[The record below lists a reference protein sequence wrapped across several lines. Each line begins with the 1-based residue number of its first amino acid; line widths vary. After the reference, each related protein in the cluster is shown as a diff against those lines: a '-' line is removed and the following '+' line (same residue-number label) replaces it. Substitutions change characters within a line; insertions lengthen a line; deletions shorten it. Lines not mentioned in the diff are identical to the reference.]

1 MPYVGSGFLSYVD
14 RNTCI
19 FASDM
24 EVNGAKPSMLE
35 LKDSYLYNNEYT
47 YIVLKVTDKNGNVYF
62 QRLKVIL
69 KPKLH
74 ELT

>member
-1 MPYVGSGFLSYVD
+1 
-14 RNTCI
+14 
-19 FASDM
+19 M